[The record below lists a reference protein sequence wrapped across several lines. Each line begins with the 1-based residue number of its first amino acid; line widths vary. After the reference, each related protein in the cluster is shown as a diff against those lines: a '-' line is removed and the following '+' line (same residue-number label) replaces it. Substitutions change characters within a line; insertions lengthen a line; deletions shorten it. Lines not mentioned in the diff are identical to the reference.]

1 MTESSTQVPNPEESA
16 LTDSKQ
22 PPTPLVPSYGWHLFL
37 CADQTKPKC
46 CAKPDGLESWNYLKK
61 RLKTL
66 GLEEGELRV
75 YRTKANC
82 LRGCD
87 YNIPGPVML
96 IYPGGY
102 WYQSVTPEIV
112 ERILQ
117 EHVMGGT
124 PIAEYLVAQTPLPPL
139 EPQPQSIPSNLP
151 TAASPPIPVAE
162 D

>member
-1 MTESSTQVPNPEESA
+1 MTESPTPVPSPEASA
-16 LTDSKQ
+16 LTDIEQ
-22 PPTPLVPSYGWHLFL
+22 PAASIVPSYGWHLFL

-66 GLEEGELRV
+66 GLEKGELRV

-102 WYQSVTPEIV
+102 WYQSVTPEVV

-117 EHVMGGT
+117 EHVTGGI
-124 PIAEYLVAQTPLPPL
+124 PVEDYLVAQTPLPQL
-139 EPQPQSIPSNLP
+139 RADPQATPSLP
-151 TAASPPIPVAE
+151 TAASPPMPATE

>member
-1 MTESSTQVPNPEESA
+1 
-16 LTDSKQ
+16 
-22 PPTPLVPSYGWHLFL
+22 
-37 CADQTKPKC
+37 
-46 CAKPDGLESWNYLKK
+46 
-61 RLKTL
+61 
-66 GLEEGELRV
+66 
-75 YRTKANC
+75 
-82 LRGCD
+82 
-87 YNIPGPVML
+87 ML

-124 PIAEYLVAQTPLPPL
+124 PVAEYLVAQTPLPPL